1 MTKTTRANTLP
12 AMAASASAMAPT
24 TPRGL
29 RLLLAATP
37 LALLAACG
45 SSVPLPAWPDKA
57 APVATRPA
65 TLATQPVA
73 GTPAVVATPVVVS
86 PVQAAPVVAPAA
98 APPYNEA
105 VAARFPAPS
114 VTYGTPGLQAGRSTF
129 STNQEVSQW
138 IHAVANAAHK
148 NGTRAA
154 VVPLGRSQQ
163 GTPLEA
169 LVLTRAA
176 GTDSTSLQASERP
189 TVVLIGQQ
197 HGDEPAGAEALLVV
211 ARELG
216 TGLLEPLLDR
226 INVVIVPRA
235 NPDGTAAHKRVTA
248 NGVDMNR
255 DHLLLGTPEA
265 RALAQLARDYHPAV
279 VVDAH
284 EYTAVGRF
292 LQKFNAIQ
300 RFDALLQ
307 YTTTA
312 NTPEFITKASE
323 EWFRRPLLAALT
335 GQQLSSEWYYT
346 TSTDPQDLR
355 VSMGGTQPD
364 TGRNVNG
371 LRNTVSLL
379 VETRGVGLDRLHIQ
393 RRVHTQVTALNSVLK
408 TTADRAPDLQKLLSY
423 VNREVGAQACVGQ
436 AVVEAGPTPGRFDLK
451 MIDPVT
457 GADRMVPVDWNSSL
471 TLQTLKTRTRPCG
484 YWLSPT
490 ATDAVDRLRLLGVS
504 VQRVAES
511 GSVLGETYRETGR
524 TEGLRKDVRGT
535 VGGSAEI
542 DKVDVALVRSLID
555 VPAGSYYVALN
566 QPLANLVLAALE
578 PDTQNSFYA
587 NHLLDDLKGIARVMA
602 EPSVRLEALN

>member
-12 AMAASASAMAPT
+12 TMAASASAMTPT

-65 TLATQPVA
+65 TLADKPVA
-73 GTPAVVATPVVVS
+73 DTPGAVTTPVPARPPAVVTTPVVVP

-129 STNQEVSQW
+129 STNEEVSQW
-138 IHAVANAAHK
+138 IHAVANAANK
-148 NGTRAA
+148 GGTKAT

-189 TVVLIGQQ
+189 TVALIGQQ

-312 NTPEFITKASE
+312 NYHEFMTKAS
-323 EWFRRPLLAALT
+323 
-335 GQQLSSEWYYT
+335 QEWYH
-346 TSTDPQDLR
+346 
-355 VSMGGTQPD
+355 QP
-364 TGRNVNG
+364 
-371 LRNTVSLL
+371 
-379 VETRGVGLDRLHIQ
+379 
-393 RRVHTQVTALNSVLK
+393 
-408 TTADRAPDLQKLLSY
+408 
-423 VNREVGAQACVGQ
+423 
-436 AVVEAGPTPGRFDLK
+436 
-451 MIDPVT
+451 
-457 GADRMVPVDWNSSL
+457 
-471 TLQTLKTRTRPCG
+471 
-484 YWLSPT
+484 
-490 ATDAVDRLRLLGVS
+490 
-504 VQRVAES
+504 
-511 GSVLGETYRETGR
+511 
-524 TEGLRKDVRGT
+524 
-535 VGGSAEI
+535 
-542 DKVDVALVRSLID
+542 
-555 VPAGSYYVALN
+555 
-566 QPLANLVLAALE
+566 
-578 PDTQNSFYA
+578 
-587 NHLLDDLKGIARVMA
+587 MA
-602 EPSVRLEALN
+602 WT